1 MLLKVAMKNDR
12 RLEKLLHYTSG
23 QIIGQRG
30 LLVIL
35 FPCSTPIDLSVRIL
49 RNFNTDR
56 RDRRNTH

>member
-1 MLLKVAMKNDR
+1 MTKIGK
-12 RLEKLLHYTSG
+12 
-23 QIIGQRG
+23 IIALYKWTNHWPERTV
-30 LLVIL
+30 LVIL